1 MTRLLRLVRDIVLKG
16 RAGGRLGQVA
26 RYLASVRIPAKGC
39 SPTVSTFPLLLVLA
53 SAALHA
59 SWNLV
64 VKGSDDR
71 LVAGFGQAL
80 FGALVFSPL
89 LFVYGLPTGVWPL
102 VLLSGVIH
110 VGYVVSLVAAYD
122 QGDLSLVYPVA
133 RGLAPVWVTL
143 AAIPLLDDSPTP
155 IAVLAISLAVA
166 GVLLVA
172 KGAERRGLGW
182 ALLTSVMIAG
192 YTLNDAAAVRS
203 LDSAIAYTVTIFFGQ
218 SLLLIPVLLLRRSP
232 SGVMSALRLEWRR
245 HIFAGAASAGAYG
258 LVLAAARLAPLGLV
272 SAFRESSVIFGALGG
287 WLILKEVAAKKR
299 LGGAG
304 LIALGLAVL
313 VFAG

>member
-1 MTRLLRLVRDIVLKG
+1 MNTL
-16 RAGGRLGQVA
+16 
-26 RYLASVRIPAKGC
+26 
-39 SPTVSTFPLLLVLA
+39 PLLLVLG

-64 VKGSDDR
+64 VKGSSDR

-80 FGALVFSPL
+80 FGALVFSPV

-102 VLLSGVIH
+102 VLLSGLIH

-122 QGDLSLVYPVA
+122 KGDLSLVYPVA

-143 AAIPLLDDSPTP
+143 AAIPLLNDTPTP
-155 IAVLAISLAVA
+155 VAALAIALAVS
-166 GVLLVA
+166 GVLWVA
-172 KGAERRGLGW
+172 KGTERRGLGW
-182 ALLTSVMIAG
+182 ALLTSLMIAG

-203 LDSAIAYTVTIFFGQ
+203 LDSAITYTVTIFFAQ
-218 SLLLIPVLLLRRSP
+218 SLMLVPVLLLRRSP
-232 SGVMSALRLEWRR
+232 GEVVAALRLEGRR
-245 HIFAGAASAGAYG
+245 HVFAGAASAGAYG

-287 WLILKEVAAKKR
+287 WLILKESAAKKR

-304 LIALGLAVL
+304 LIAVGLAVL